1 MRAAGFGSLGARRA
15 RPWRRPRPLVVT
27 SRAQQ
32 LNAKKARPL
41 TRLIPWFARG
51 EHVVCVSPL
60 LASARK
66 RHCTV
71 PWNAAVRAW
80 VTAHSA
86 RPTRQVRLSCNTHG
100 LVGCAWL
107 SCREVCGPPNGH
119 GGLVR
124 SRPSV
129 SALMS
134 AMTARSVAFRCGSFS
149 WWSSVFFAERKFYG
163 FLTGPRKKISP
174 KTKTKPSARHWK
186 SPDLKA
192 PAVENF
198 AWLPVG
204 VYSNKPAC
212 GSVSLI

>member
-1 MRAAGFGSLGARRA
+1 MIRGWLDRWQAGATIGSRSTSRRGHIATHGAVFYDTCVHVCLARRRMRSAGFGSLGARRA

-100 LVGCAWL
+100 LVGCTWL

-129 SALMS
+129 SALMAS
-134 AMTARSVAFRCGSFS
+134 MTARSVAFRCGSFS
-149 WWSSVFFAERKFYG
+149 WWSSEFG
-163 FLTGPRKKISP
+163 GGGL
-174 KTKTKPSARHWK
+174 
-186 SPDLKA
+186 
-192 PAVENF
+192 
-198 AWLPVG
+198 
-204 VYSNKPAC
+204 
-212 GSVSLI
+212 